1 MKKLSQ
7 KNKTLILI
15 ISTLLFGFILGIF
28 VSGFYIRKEFREFIS
43 VKNERGFKHRMCKV
57 LDLSDKQKI
66 VLDSVFTKH
75 AIVIEELHKSFF
87 DGFKQNMDS
96 LENEI
101 QPYLT
106 KKQKQIIVEMKDKH
120 RKFRRPFL
128 FRKFKEGHKRHKMK
142 KIDK

>member
-7 KNKTLILI
+7 KQKTILI
-15 ISTLLFGFILGIF
+15 IIFTLLFGFFLGVF
-28 VSGFYIRKEFREFIS
+28 VSGIYIRKEFREFIS
-43 VKNERGFKHRMCKV
+43 VKNERGFKQKMCNV

-66 VLDSVFTKH
+66 VLDSIFTKH
-75 AIVIEELHKSFF
+75 AIVIEELHKNFF

-106 KKQKQIIVEMKDKH
+106 QKQKQIIVEMKERHK
-120 RKFRRPFL
+120 RFKKPFL
-128 FRKFKEGHKRHKMK
+128 FRKFKEGHKRHKK
-142 KIDK
+142 